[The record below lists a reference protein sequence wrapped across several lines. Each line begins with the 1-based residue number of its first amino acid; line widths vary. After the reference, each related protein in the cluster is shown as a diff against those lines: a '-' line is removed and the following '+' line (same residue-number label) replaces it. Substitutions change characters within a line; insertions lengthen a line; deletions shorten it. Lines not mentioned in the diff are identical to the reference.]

1 MLSNMKFLI
10 FDGVFIRFSTF
21 SSFIRALK
29 AGTGCENVGLADM
42 RGLTTLFCAC
52 FARLNKLFFLCVLDF
67 KNSYHKKNLKLKQ
80 KLKMKFST
88 TILPLFLTALAFIST
103 TNARIGGDDT
113 NSTDS
118 FCHGMGMTMYV
129 REVANT
135 SCHMLS
141 KQGGG
146 SVVVYRLLHNG
157 RFIHNDAAI
166 SMLSCNYYLF
176 FSSKGESLGI
186 N

>member
-1 MLSNMKFLI
+1 
-10 FDGVFIRFSTF
+10 
-21 SSFIRALK
+21 
-29 AGTGCENVGLADM
+29 
-42 RGLTTLFCAC
+42 
-52 FARLNKLFFLCVLDF
+52 
-67 KNSYHKKNLKLKQ
+67 
-80 KLKMKFST
+80 MKFST

-103 TNARIGGDDT
+103 TNARIGGDNSDGDK

-118 FCHGMGMTMYV
+118 FCHGMGMIMYV

-135 SCHMLS
+135 RCHMLS

-146 SVVVYRLLHNG
+146 SVVVYRLCRLHNG

-166 SMLSCNYYLF
+166 SILSCNYYLF